1 MPGALANRYAQALAD
16 AVLTPGAGVDGRR
29 IAEELRS
36 FELMVKES
44 VDLRSV
50 LLSPAVSTSRKR
62 AVVARF
68 ADTLSLSPLVRNFLW
83 LMVDRRRTGI
93 LGEIRAA
100 YETALDAR
108 LGFVRAAVTS
118 AAPLSER
125 QQAALQEALS
135 RVAAKNVRCDF
146 KVDPELLGGVIARIG
161 STVYDGSVRTQLE
174 ALRQRLV
181 S

>member
-1 MPGALANRYAQALAD
+1 
-16 AVLTPGAGVDGRR
+16 VDGRR
-29 IAEELRS
+29 IAEDLRT
-36 FELMVKES
+36 FEGLVKES
-44 VDLRSV
+44 ADLRTV

-62 AVVARF
+62 AVIAKF
-68 ADTLSLSPLVRNFLW
+68 TQTLSLSPLVRNFLW
-83 LMVDRRRTGI
+83 IMVDRRRTDL

-100 YETALDAR
+100 YETALDER

-125 QQAALQEALS
+125 QQAATQEALS

-146 KVDPELLGGVIARIG
+146 KVDPELLGGIVARIG

-174 ALRQRLV
+174 EMRQRLV